1 VPTRTRDVGTQH
13 PKLSTVPIYVR
24 ATNVEIIT
32 IGDELL
38 LGFTIDTNGA
48 HLARELAAV
57 GIEVSRRVTV
67 RDDGE
72 AITSAVREAL
82 DRTGAVI
89 TTGGLGPTSDDHSK
103 TAVARVFGREM
114 RLDEEH
120 LAWMEARWQTRF
132 KRPLPASN
140 RAQAMLPD
148 GARNLT
154 NNHGSAPGVW
164 IEDDRGRWVAMLPGV
179 PREMRGML
187 ADTLLPMLRS
197 RAGTG
202 TVVQSR
208 TLRTTGIAESLLAD
222 WIDGIEGGF
231 PGLDL
236 AYLPGVD
243 GVDLRLTARGLAARD
258 AGEALDR
265 AARRLEDRIG
275 IAIYGEDD
283 ADLAAI
289 VLDMCRRAGL
299 RLAVGE
305 SCTGGLVGARL
316 TAIPGSSDVVVG
328 GVIAYDDEVKVTLL
342 GVHPADLAA
351 HGAVSEPVVR
361 QMAAGAR
368 SATRAHVGVAVTGI
382 AGPTGGTPEKPVG
395 TVWIAADV
403 EGDLRSVGLRLW
415 GDRDEIRRRSAQA
428 VLDLARRA
436 LLARQ
441 AEQSTAAPAEAS
453 RT

>member
-1 VPTRTRDVGTQH
+1 VPTT
-13 PKLSTVPIYVR
+13 K
-24 ATNVEIIT
+24 VELIT

-48 HLARELAAV
+48 HLARELAAL
-57 GIEVSRRVTV
+57 GIEVSRRTTV
-67 RDDGE
+67 RDDGD
-72 AITSAVREAL
+72 AIADALRDAL

-103 TAVARVFGREM
+103 AAAARLFGRAM

-120 LAWMEARWQTRF
+120 LAWMEARWLARF
-132 KRPLPASN
+132 KRPLPVSN
-140 RAQAMLPD
+140 RAQAMLPE
-148 GARNLT
+148 GARKLT
-154 NNHGSAPGVW
+154 NNHGSAPGIW
-164 IEDDRGRWVAMLPGV
+164 IEDDRHRWVAMLPGV

-187 ADTLLPMLRS
+187 ADTLLPLLRD
-197 RAGTG
+197 RAGEE
-202 TVVQSR
+202 TVVRSR
-208 TLRTTGIAESLLAD
+208 TLRSTGIAESLLAD

-236 AYLPGVD
+236 AYLPSPD

-258 AGEALDR
+258 ADEALDR
-265 AARRLEDRIG
+265 AARRLSDRIG
-275 IAIYGEDD
+275 VSIYGHDE
-283 ADLAAI
+283 ADLAAV
-289 VLDMCRRAGL
+289 VLGICRARAL

-328 GVIAYDDEVKVTLL
+328 GVIAYDDRLKVALL
-342 GVHPADLAA
+342 GVDPADLAG

-368 SATRAHVGVAVTGI
+368 SATSAHVGLAVTGI

-395 TVWIAADV
+395 TVWVAVDV
-403 EGDLRSVGLRLW
+403 EGELRSVGLRLW

-441 AEQSTAAPAEAS
+441 SERSRAAPAEAS
-453 RT
+453 SS

>member
-1 VPTRTRDVGTQH
+1 MRTA
-13 PKLSTVPIYVR
+13 K
-24 ATNVEIIT
+24 VEIIT

-48 HLARELAAV
+48 HLARELAGV

-72 AITSAVREAL
+72 AIATAVREAL
-82 DRTGAVI
+82 DRTGAAI

-103 TAVARVFGREM
+103 TAVAGVFGREM
-114 RLDEEH
+114 RLDDEH
-120 LAWMEARWQTRF
+120 LAWMEERWRRRF

-148 GARNLT
+148 GARKLT

-187 ADTLLPMLRS
+187 ADTLLPMLSNRGE
-197 RAGTG
+197 AGP
-202 TVVQSR
+202 VVQSR
-208 TLRTTGIAESLLAD
+208 TLRTTGVAESLLAD
-222 WIDGIEGGF
+222 WIDAIDGGF

-236 AYLPGVD
+236 AYLPGID

-258 AGEALDR
+258 AEEALDR
-265 AARRLEDRIG
+265 AARRLKDRIG
-275 IAIYGEDD
+275 IAIYGEGD
-283 ADLAAI
+283 ADLAAV
-289 VLDMCRRAGL
+289 VLDMCRSVGL
-299 RLAVGE
+299 RVAVGE

-328 GVIAYDDEVKVTLL
+328 GVIAYDNALKVTLL
-342 GVHPADLAA
+342 GVDPAELATR
-351 HGAVSEPVVR
+351 GAVSELVVR
-361 QMAAGAR
+361 TMAAGAR
-368 SATRAHVGVAVTGI
+368 SVTRAHVGLAVTGI

-395 TVWIAADV
+395 TVWVAADV
-403 EGDLRSVGLRLW
+403 EGDVRSLGLRLW

-441 AEQSTAAPAEAS
+441 ADQSAAAPTEAS
-453 RT
+453 RA

>member
-1 VPTRTRDVGTQH
+1 MRTA
-13 PKLSTVPIYVR
+13 K
-24 ATNVEIIT
+24 VEIIT

-48 HLARELAAV
+48 HLARGLAGV

-72 AITSAVREAL
+72 AIATAVREAL
-82 DRTGAVI
+82 DRTGAAI

-103 TAVARVFGREM
+103 TAVAGVFGREM
-114 RLDEEH
+114 RLDDEH
-120 LAWMEARWQTRF
+120 LAWMEERWRRRF

-148 GARNLT
+148 GARKLT

-187 ADTLLPMLRS
+187 ADTLLPMLSNRGE
-197 RAGTG
+197 AGP
-202 TVVQSR
+202 VVQSR
-208 TLRTTGIAESLLAD
+208 TLRTTGVAESLLAD
-222 WIDGIEGGF
+222 WIDAIDGGF

-236 AYLPGVD
+236 AYLPGID

-258 AGEALDR
+258 AEEALDR
-265 AARRLEDRIG
+265 AARRLKDRIG
-275 IAIYGEDD
+275 IAIYGEGD
-283 ADLAAI
+283 ADLAAV
-289 VLDMCRRAGL
+289 VLDMCRSVGL
-299 RLAVGE
+299 RVAVGE

-328 GVIAYDDEVKVTLL
+328 GVIAYDNALKVTLL
-342 GVHPADLAA
+342 GVDPAELATR
-351 HGAVSEPVVR
+351 GAVSELVVR
-361 QMAAGAR
+361 TMAAGAR
-368 SATRAHVGVAVTGI
+368 SVTRAHVGLAVTGI

-395 TVWIAADV
+395 TVWVAADV
-403 EGDLRSVGLRLW
+403 EGDVRSLGLRLW

-441 AEQSTAAPAEAS
+441 ADQSAAAPTEAS
-453 RT
+453 RA